1 MYENKKLEL
10 RLRQAEAKGEA
21 LQELLVLLSKVL
33 IPGSPAAAAIQAQLR
48 DAAAYTGPSV
58 AKKELASLARTIGNL
73 Q

>member
-1 MYENKKLEL
+1 MYDTKKLEL

-21 LQELLVLLSKVL
+21 QQEMLVMLSKAL
-33 IPGSPAAAAIQAQLR
+33 IPGSPAAAAIQTQLQ
-48 DAAAYTGPSV
+48 DAAAYAGPSV

>member
-1 MYENKKLEL
+1 MYDTKKLEL

-21 LQELLVLLSKVL
+21 LQELLVLLSKAL

-58 AKKELASLARTIGNL
+58 AKKELASLSRTIGNP

>member
-21 LQELLVLLSKVL
+21 LQELLVLLSKAL
-33 IPGSPAAAAIQAQLR
+33 IPGSPAAAAIQAHLR

-58 AKKELASLARTIGNL
+58 AKKELASLARAVANL